1 MQNLRKGSNNLEIVA
16 YIEPSLSIELV
27 AEFSLLILPI
37 PLALLAKQKK
47 TILASMCRKLSLPNR
62 IK

>member
-37 PLALLAKQKK
+37 PLALLAEQKK
-47 TILASMCRKLSLPNR
+47 KTTLCRKLSLPNR
-62 IK
+62 MK

>member
-16 YIEPSLSIELV
+16 YIELSLSIELV

-37 PLALLAKQKK
+37 PLALLAEQKK
-47 TILASMCRKLSLPNR
+47 RPLCVENYHCPIG
-62 IK
+62 

>member
-27 AEFSLLILPI
+27 VEFSLLILPI
-37 PLALLAKQKK
+37 PLELLAEQKK
-47 TILASMCRKLSLPNR
+47 KDHFSINV
-62 IK
+62 